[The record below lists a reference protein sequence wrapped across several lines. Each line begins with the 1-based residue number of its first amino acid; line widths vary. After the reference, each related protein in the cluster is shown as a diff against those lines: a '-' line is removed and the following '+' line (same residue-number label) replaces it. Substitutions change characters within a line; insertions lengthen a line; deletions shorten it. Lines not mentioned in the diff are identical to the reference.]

1 MTNIEI
7 LRSRCTAIASS
18 FYPDRNVM
26 EVALFDA
33 KFDPTAEAIP
43 KDVEIIKM
51 AIRLVMGFVETSRSE
66 GQESVSTNWDA
77 VKANIKRVCGEYG
90 LDPSEY
96 MTVSSITDASNLW

>member
-1 MTNIEI
+1 MTNLEI

-33 KFDPTAEAIP
+33 GIEPTGEAQP
-43 KDVEIIKM
+43 KDIKIVKV
-51 AIRLVMGFVETSRSE
+51 ALQLVSGFVETSRSE
-66 GQESVSTNWDA
+66 GSESVSTEWEA

-90 LDPSEY
+90 LDASDYIE
-96 MTVSSITDASNLW
+96 VSSISDASHLW